1 MKKNIRKHLK
11 GYFFMLL
18 FFIALLITLKMITK
32 DYLSDKEILKLY
44 YGISTFIV
52 IGSVIFNHLYH
63 SHYKNKM
70 KVAMKLLEDNK
81 TDEYIEVL
89 HELLRKAKGNF
100 LKTLFTINLS
110 VGYCDKKDYE
120 KCIELLE
127 SISNKRMYYDVK
139 MCYRL
144 NLCCSYYYSNQTE
157 KAKEIY
163 NQSQKIFKPFK
174 ENSIYGGNL
183 AVLDMFMELADEN
196 YDVVD
201 EQLRIAKEKWTNP
214 RFQEDYDYIEKI
226 LNEHIQE
233 RTLIYE
239 EISDN
244 GKYKFEIYEAEN
256 SKYDVWLLY
265 FDEEREDY
273 FNLNDDRHIIDSLE
287 RAKELGR
294 ILIAQVEKK
303 EEIWKRLLS

>member
-1 MKKNIRKHLK
+1 MKNKIKRWVKHYLLL
-11 GYFFMLL
+11 MLL
-18 FFIALLITLKMITK
+18 FGSLFIILEITTK
-32 DYLSDKEILKLY
+32 NYFSDEEILRLY
-44 YGISTFIV
+44 YCISAVIV

-63 SHYKNKM
+63 SHYKKKM
-70 KVAMKLLEDNK
+70 KAAMKLLEANK
-81 TDEYIEVL
+81 TDEYIEAL
-89 HELLRKAKGNF
+89 DKLLRKAKGNF

-120 KCIELLE
+120 KSIELLE

-163 NQSQKIFKPFK
+163 NQSQKIFKPFR
-174 ENSIYGGNL
+174 ENSMYGGNL

-201 EQLRIAKEKWTNP
+201 AQLRIAKEKWTNP

-226 LNEHIQE
+226 LKEHIQE
-233 RTLIYE
+233 LTLIYE

-244 GKYKFEIYEAEN
+244 GKYKFEIYEVEN
-256 SKYDVWLLY
+256 SKYDVWLRY

-273 FNLNDDRHIIDSLE
+273 FDLNDDRHIINSLE

-294 ILIAQVEKK
+294 VLIAQAEKK
-303 EEIWKRLLS
+303 EGT